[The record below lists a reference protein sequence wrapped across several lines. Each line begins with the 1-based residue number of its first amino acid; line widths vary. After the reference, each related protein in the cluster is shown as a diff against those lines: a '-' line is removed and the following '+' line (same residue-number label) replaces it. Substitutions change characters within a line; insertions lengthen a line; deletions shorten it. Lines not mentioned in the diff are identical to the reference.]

1 VRIGTQIAI
10 VLVTIALCTKLS
22 AHQTVVIIDLT
33 EQAAYLLEDRR
44 VALVSPIASGKE
56 GWGTPIGSFRVIS
69 KDLNHQSGN
78 FGLIGDSYGR
88 IVNPNATPFSYVP
101 SGCHYMPAPMPY
113 FMEFRKYVGMH
124 AGFLPGYPA
133 SHGCVRMPR
142 DLAAEFFARVQV
154 GTLVKVIGSGRNV
167 TRVRRAIPAVQSGN
181 SRYATTFSEPAQV
194 SARTR
199 TLAQVRK
206 ALPVAQLVR
215 SRAGNG
221 VLYR

>member
-1 VRIGTQIAI
+1 VRIGTKIAI

-33 EQAAYLLEDRR
+33 EQAAYLLQDRR

-101 SGCHYMPAPMPY
+101 SGCHYMPAPNAILHGISQI
-113 FMEFRKYVGMH
+113 RRD
-124 AGFLPGYPA
+124 ACGFSARLPGIA
-133 SHGCVRMPR
+133 RLCSDAQRPR
-142 DLAAEFFARVQV
+142 
-154 GTLVKVIGSGRNV
+154 G
-167 TRVRRAIPAVQSGN
+167 
-181 SRYATTFSEPAQV
+181 
-194 SARTR
+194 
-199 TLAQVRK
+199 
-206 ALPVAQLVR
+206 
-215 SRAGNG
+215 
-221 VLYR
+221 